1 MDAPGYIQRLSQWF
15 VAEPSSVPAA
25 RQAAEGVR
33 GVLGS
38 SASERVCLL
47 VSELVANAVRHGS
60 RTPGDTVRM
69 RIWTSRASIRVAV
82 RDRGRS
88 SKRPV
93 PSAGGGG
100 DVGGWGLL
108 LVERLA
114 DRWGTDRGRTTEV
127 WFEIDTDSATA
138 MPA

>member
-25 RQAAEGVR
+25 RQAAEGAR

-38 SASERVCLL
+38 SACERVCLL

-60 RTPGDTVRM
+60 RSPGDTVRM
-69 RIWTSRASIRVAV
+69 RIWTSSGTIRVAV
-82 RDRGRS
+82 RDRGKG

-93 PSAGGGG
+93 RSESS

-108 LVERLA
+108 LVESLA
-114 DRWGTDRGRTTEV
+114 DRWGTDRGRVTEV
-127 WFEIDTDSATA
+127 WFEIDTKSSPAT
-138 MPA
+138 PA